1 MKRNTKTTLFFFSIV
16 TVLVLSLGAVKLAHW
31 YGYFPSKYYSAA
43 DFNETDLQS
52 QLDANQNG
60 IDDFSEI
67 VLGARADAMAMPHYK
82 SAYYMG
88 GYPPANEGVCTD
100 VVWRAFKTAGYDLK
114 SLVDADIKTAID
126 KYSGTKGKADPN
138 IDFRR
143 VRNLKVFFD
152 RNALSLTSDLTQLS
166 EWQAGDIVVFGK
178 NYTHIGIVSDRRN
191 AQGVPYLIH
200 NSGQPVR
207 EEDALESEAAHKTI
221 TGHYRWIPIKK

>member
-1 MKRNTKTTLFFFSIV
+1 MKRNTKTALVIFSIV

-43 DFNETDLQS
+43 DFDQTDLHS
-52 QLDANQNG
+52 ASDANQNG

-82 SAYYMG
+82 SAYYTG
-88 GYPPANEGVCTD
+88 GYPPADEGVCTD
-100 VVWRAFKTAGYDLK
+100 LVWRSFNAAGYDLK

-126 KYSGTKGKADPN
+126 KYPGTKGKADPN

-178 NYTHIGIVSDRRN
+178 SYTHIGIVSDRRN
-191 AQGVPYLIH
+191 AQGIPYLIH

-207 EEDALESEAAHKTI
+207 EEDALKSEAAHKTI
-221 TGHYRWIPIKK
+221 TGHYRWIQIRK